1 MTSVSRSRQARL
13 YVSRVDP
20 WSVAKVA
27 FVLSVAIGIVL
38 VIATALLWL
47 MLDSLGVFDALARNV
62 NEIVG
67 SSGSEFDLMSL
78 LSFSRI
84 VGGVLVLTSVEI
96 VLVSVLAAVFAILY
110 NLSVTMTGGVEVV
123 LTDQV

>member
-110 NLSVTMTGGVEVV
+110 NLSVTMTGGIEVV

>member
-1 MTSVSRSRQARL
+1 MMSVSRSRQARL

-27 FVLSVAIGIVL
+27 FVLSVAVGIVM

-67 SSGSEFDLMSL
+67 SSGSDFDLMSV

-84 VGGVLVLTSVEI
+84 VGGVLVLSSVEI

-110 NLSVTMTGGVEVV
+110 NISVAMTGGVEVV

>member
-1 MTSVSRSRQARL
+1 MMSVSRSRQARL

-27 FVLSVAIGIVL
+27 FVLSVAIGMVM

-47 MLDSLGVFDALARNV
+47 MLDSLGVFDTLARNV

-67 SSGSEFDLMSL
+67 SSGSDFDLMAL
-78 LSFSRI
+78 FSFSRI

-110 NLSVTMTGGVEVV
+110 NISVSMTGGVEVV

>member
-1 MTSVSRSRQARL
+1 MMSVSRSRQARL

-67 SSGSEFDLMSL
+67 SSGSDFDLMSV

-110 NLSVTMTGGVEVV
+110 NISVSMTGGVEVV

>member
-1 MTSVSRSRQARL
+1 MMSVERSRQARL

-27 FVLSVAIGIVL
+27 FVLSVAIGVVM

-67 SSGSEFDLMSL
+67 SSGSDFDLMSV
-78 LSFSRI
+78 LSFTRI

-96 VLVSVLAAVFAILY
+96 VLISALSAVFAILY
-110 NLSVTMTGGVEVV
+110 NISVAFTGGVEVV

>member
-1 MTSVSRSRQARL
+1 MMSVSRSRQARL

-67 SSGSEFDLMSL
+67 SSGSDFDLMSV

-96 VLVSVLAAVFAILY
+96 VLISVLAAVFAILY
-110 NLSVTMTGGVEVV
+110 NISVSMTGGVEVV

>member
-1 MTSVSRSRQARL
+1 MMSVSRSRQARL

-27 FVLSVAIGIVL
+27 FVLSVAIGIIM

-47 MLDSLGVFDALARNV
+47 MLDSLGVFDALARNF

-67 SSGSEFDLMSL
+67 SSGADFDLMSL

-96 VLVSVLAAVFAILY
+96 VLVSVLAGVFAILY
-110 NLSVTMTGGVEVV
+110 NISVSMTGGVEVV